1 MNRYKRFILPRSIL
15 VMNKKYTSVHSAG
28 IEQIHE
34 MPLNEIIRPIPP
46 QVDEKKIKSLMDTLS
61 DPSRKDSVPPI
72 DVLWI
77 IGKEGGNYYY
87 SFGGCHRYTA
97 YKRLNMNTVKVKLVS
112 STIHDLHNYLG
123 ASTPDLK

>member
-1 MNRYKRFILPRSIL
+1 MT
-15 VMNKKYTSVHSAG
+15 NKKCTSIHSAA
-28 IEQIHE
+28 IEQVHE
-34 MPLNEIIRPIPP
+34 MPINEIIRPFPP
-46 QVDEKKIKSLMDTLS
+46 QVNEEKVKSLMETLS

-87 SFGGCHRYTA
+87 SFGGCHRYA
-97 YKRLNMNTVKVKLVS
+97 AHKRLKMDTVKVKLVS
-112 STIHDLHNYLG
+112 STNQDLHSYLG